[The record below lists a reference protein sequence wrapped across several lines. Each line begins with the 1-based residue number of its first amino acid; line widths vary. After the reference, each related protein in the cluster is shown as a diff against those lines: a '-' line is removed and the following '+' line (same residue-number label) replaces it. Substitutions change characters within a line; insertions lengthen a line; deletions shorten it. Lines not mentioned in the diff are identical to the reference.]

1 MLRSRV
7 KQWLIRVSGEGT
19 LGLFLRLYEQIR
31 EDLAVHYGEWDRPGF
46 RALAVHR
53 FGAMLKDKP
62 GILWWPLC
70 FLHRMMF
77 RYIRNHYGIE
87 LPATTIVG
95 RRFFIGHQHGIII
108 HPNAEFGDD
117 CIVIQNVTIGNVA
130 VGRKNSGPKFG
141 HRVEFGAGAV
151 ILGSV
156 TVGDD
161 VRIGP
166 NTVVITDV
174 PAGSRVFVDTPRML
188 QMRKT
193 QGNVTDTHA
202 ETSRST
208 RMESP
213 TKS

>member
-1 MLRSRV
+1 MSLRSQFKR
-7 KQWLIRVSGEGT
+7 WLLRVSGDST
-19 LGLFLRLYEQIR
+19 FGLFLKLYEQIR
-31 EDLAVHYGEWDRPGF
+31 EDLTVHYGEWDRPGF

-53 FGAMLKDKP
+53 FGAMLKDKQ
-62 GILWWPLC
+62 GLLWRLLS
-70 FLHRMMF
+70 FIYRFMF

-95 RRFFIGHQHGIII
+95 RRFLIGHQHGIII

-117 CIVIQNVTIGNVA
+117 CIIVQNVTIGNVA

-151 ILGSV
+151 ILGSI

-166 NTVVITDV
+166 NAVVITDL
-174 PAGSRVFVDTPRML
+174 PAGSRVFVDPPRMM
-188 QMRKT
+188 QMKKP
-193 QGNVTDTHA
+193 QGNVTETFE
-202 ETSRST
+202 ETSRSA
-208 RMESP
+208 
-213 TKS
+213 